1 MRDLEAPNPK
11 STGALANFAAFKR
24 QPMLRSPVFHRKT
37 LPNGGAPQT
46 SSVRPKLL
54 AVSSGGGHWVQLLR
68 IKSAFEHCDV
78 TFVTVHESYRAQVP
92 GHNFYLVND
101 ANRWTKIGLL
111 KAARRLA
118 WIVWNEKPD
127 IVVSTGAAPGYLALR
142 FGRMMGARTIW
153 LDSIAN
159 VEQLSMSGDRIGRC
173 ADLWLTQWPHL
184 ARPDGPHY
192 AGAVL

>member
-1 MRDLEAPNPK
+1 MIRIPVV
-11 STGALANFAAFKR
+11 GRQALLNNSMP
-24 QPMLRSPVFHRKT
+24 QSRSVH
-37 LPNGGAPQT
+37 
-46 SSVRPKLL
+46 PKLL

-68 IKSAFEHCDV
+68 IKRAFEDCEV
-78 TFVTVHESYRAQVP
+78 TFVTVHESYRTQVP
-92 GHNFYLVND
+92 DHKFYVVND
-101 ANRWTKIGLL
+101 ANRWTKFALL
-111 KAARRLA
+111 KSACQLA
-118 WIVWNEKPD
+118 WIIWNEKPD

-159 VEQLSMSGDRIGRC
+159 VEQLSMSGGRIGRC

-192 AGAVL
+192 IGSVL